1 MHHAFMFAEVPPRPG
16 PVPCV
21 LVFGSV
27 DLLVENEA
35 REQMSGRANTKDTFG
50 KERERKS
57 ERREVH

>member
-1 MHHAFMFAEVPPRPG
+1 MFAEVAAAA
-16 PVPCV
+16 CFFV
-21 LVFGSV
+21 LVFGAV

-50 KERERKS
+50 KERGRDRAS